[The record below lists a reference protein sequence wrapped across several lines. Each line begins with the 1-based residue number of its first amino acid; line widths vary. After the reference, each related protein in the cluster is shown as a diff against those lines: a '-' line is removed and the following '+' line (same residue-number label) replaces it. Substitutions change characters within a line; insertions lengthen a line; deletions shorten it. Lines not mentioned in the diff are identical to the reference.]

1 MGANIPC
8 PSLTIA
14 RPHPQYSPA
23 HCCGG
28 SPLVEVV
35 AQKSDSNVLLNTINL
50 FARDKERNVS
60 IWDARELKTNDK
72 AAENFLNKPNTQFP
86 LLHFLRVQQEASHGT
101 NIDCR
106 HLVMASPNGVV
117 LMDFWDAADPQNEN
131 GTMKSEKGE
140 TDAEEN
146 KNLGATA
153 KSGSIGALIQQMADF
168 KQTLEF
174 GGNQNQNK

>member
-1 MGANIPC
+1 MGVNIPC
-8 PSLTIA
+8 PAPTIA
-14 RPHPQYSPA
+14 RPHSQYSPA

-28 SPLVEVV
+28 SPHVEVV

-60 IWDARELKTNDK
+60 IWDARELKTEEK
-72 AAENFLNKPNTQFP
+72 AAENFSSKKITQFP
-86 LLHFLRVQQEASHGT
+86 LLHFLRLQQEASHGT

-131 GTMKSEKGE
+131 GTMKSE
-140 TDAEEN
+140 
-146 KNLGATA
+146 
-153 KSGSIGALIQQMADF
+153 
-168 KQTLEF
+168 
-174 GGNQNQNK
+174 